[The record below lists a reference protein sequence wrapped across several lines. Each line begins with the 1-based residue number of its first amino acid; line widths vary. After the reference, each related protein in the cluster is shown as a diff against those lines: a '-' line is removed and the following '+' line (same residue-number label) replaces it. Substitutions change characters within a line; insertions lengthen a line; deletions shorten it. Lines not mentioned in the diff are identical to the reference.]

1 MRPACNP
8 TYQERREITNAQF
21 YGLSLAA
28 ALTLACAALL
38 LLRSCLTLLG
48 RQHQHHLVYQLAAW
62 LPTQSLHTGITASMH
77 MHTCTCTHA
86 HVRVRVPRSVQLVW
100 WLTHTARYDEFR
112 MWTLEVCADPWQQE
126 TVSTTQPLIAPWPTL
141 RPCCPSA

>member
-1 MRPACNP
+1 
-8 TYQERREITNAQF
+8 
-21 YGLSLAA
+21 
-28 ALTLACAALL
+28 
-38 LLRSCLTLLG
+38 
-48 RQHQHHLVYQLAAW
+48 
-62 LPTQSLHTGITASMH
+62 MH

-126 TVSTTQPLIAPWPTL
+126 TVSTTQPLPRGLHLGLAAHQAKIEPH
-141 RPCCPSA
+141 CPSASAIPPSLTHGPMALRCCARLLVARGSPAS